1 MMKLQYKDCC
11 KKWRLGWT
19 ISANKNNNMQH
30 EGSRK
35 GLETDTHTK
44 QRLRPRCVF
53 ACMCTSACFGHR
65 LLCSALQARERWRHV
80 VNDNYGH
87 GVYLSAEVE
96 RGRGAADWMDA
107 VWGVAAGWCRGRKR
121 EAVLKM
127 ASSDEGWIVL
137 CAESERREGASCG
150 VFICQCRPDAADNY
164 YVLVGRRTCTCLQ
177 IRPLCA

>member
-1 MMKLQYKDCC
+1 MKAVIRD
-11 KKWRLGWT
+11 WRQ
-19 ISANKNNNMQH
+19 A
-30 EGSRK
+30 
-35 GLETDTHTK
+35 HTK
-44 QRLRPRCVF
+44 HRSRPRCVF

-65 LLCSALQARERWRHV
+65 LLCSAPRARERWRHV

-87 GVYLSAEVE
+87 GVYLSVEVE
-96 RGRGAADWMDA
+96 RGRGAVDWMDA
-107 VWGVAAGWCRGRKR
+107 VWGVAAGRWWGRKK
-121 EAVLKM
+121 EAVPKM

-177 IRPLCA
+177 MRPLCA